1 MLGSVEYVAIS
12 FEGLQAIAARV
23 RRAAE
28 DAGELHPPH
37 VGPIAV
43 DLPRAIR
50 DAIAQDLKSG
60 AYQRAA
66 AEMTAG
72 DADIAQRS
80 PRS

>member
-1 MLGSVEYVAIS
+1 MLSSVEYVAIS

-28 DAGELHPPH
+28 EAG

-43 DLPRAIR
+43 HLPEAIR

-66 AEMTAG
+66 AEMTTG